1 MVTARGIDRLPY
13 RALGVRLVAAL
24 CCLAVAIGVLA
35 APAAASDRSLALTV
49 REWALQVIPAGDA
62 LEKVDDTTTA
72 DQLIRRARKLQT
84 VASKG
89 AAAIATQTAS
99 TAKGTELKTLSQTAF
114 ADFAQAGRLLVS
126 AVQDIKRNRSGGVD
140 AKLKRATALAA
151 EGQRLLERAGPLAK
165 RLAR

>member
-1 MVTARGIDRLPY
+1 M
-13 RALGVRLVAAL
+13 RLVAVIGCVVTATGL
-24 CCLAVAIGVLA
+24 LAG
-35 APAAASDRSLALTV
+35 PAAASDRSLALAV
-49 REWALQVIPAGDA
+49 REWALKVIPAGEA
-62 LEKVDDTTTA
+62 LEAVDEATTA
-72 DQLIRRARKLQT
+72 DQLIRRARKLQS

-89 AAAIATQTAS
+89 AAAIAGETAS
-99 TAKGTELKTLSQTAF
+99 TAKGTELKILSQTAF

-126 AVQDIKRNRSGGVD
+126 AVQDIKRNVSTGVD